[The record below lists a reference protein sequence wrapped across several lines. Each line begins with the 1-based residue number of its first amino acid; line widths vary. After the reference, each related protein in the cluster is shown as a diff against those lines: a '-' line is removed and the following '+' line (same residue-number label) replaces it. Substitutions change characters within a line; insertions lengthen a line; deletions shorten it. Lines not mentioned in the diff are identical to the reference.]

1 MTKQALVVGGTS
13 GIGRELARTLAERGD
28 DVLIYGRDTARAEA
42 IATELGGRVRGAALD
57 LAEPHDISE
66 ALADVGEVRHL
77 VLTAIERDEN
87 TVRDYDIERAL
98 RLVTLKL
105 VGYSEVVHV
114 LADRLAAD
122 ASVLLFGGLAK
133 ERPYAGS
140 TTVTTVNGG
149 ITGLVRTLA
158 TELAPVRVNG
168 IHPGVVGDSP
178 AWRDK
183 PAEVLDALR
192 VRTPTGRLATMEDV
206 VDASLFLLENPSMN
220 GADLFVD
227 GGWVIL

>member
-1 MTKQALVVGGTS
+1 MQALVVGGTS
-13 GIGRELARTLAERGD
+13 GIERELARTLANRGD
-28 DVLIYGRDTARAEA
+28 DVLITGRDAARAEA
-42 IATELGGRVRGAALD
+42 IAAELGGRVRGAALD
-57 LAEPHDISE
+57 LAEPHDITE
-66 ALADVGEVRHL
+66 ALSELGEVRHL

-133 ERPYAGS
+133 ERPYPGS

-192 VRTPTGRLATMEDV
+192 ARTPTGRLATMEDI